1 MGNIDNGKML
11 FIKMC
16 KMCHTTGENEKHR
29 IGPNLHGIM
38 GKTCGTTPGF
48 KYTESMKKKGVKW
61 DETTLNEYL
70 EFPRKFIPGTKMVF
84 NGIRKIEDRRDI
96 IAYLASLK

>member
-38 GKTCGTTPGF
+38 GKTCGST
-48 KYTESMKKKGVKW
+48 YSI
-61 DETTLNEYL
+61 Y
-70 EFPRKFIPGTKMVF
+70 FIVS
-84 NGIRKIEDRRDI
+84 I
-96 IAYLASLK
+96 Y